1 MKIIFYKTFLC
12 PRCFLAGRALRR
24 LRREMP
30 DLEIETVEITREPL
44 RARQDGVGMVPAVRC
59 GDARLSGLLLTYSNL
74 KKFLGL

>member
-1 MKIIFYKTFLC
+1 
-12 PRCFLAGRALRR
+12 
-24 LRREMP
+24 MP